1 MKISEPT
8 TSHLLLETDMSQW
21 KISKNY
27 FDKMVMPSLSI
38 WFSHSTECNLKILRS
53 SFILFKD
60 YMKKYYSYQSFWI
73 GPPPFFFPIFQLS
86 TIFHLNDSKVFF
98 YLIELLIQIQNLRI
112 IKLLLQVTSFLNC
125 KGIWLH
131 AEFVTNHM
139 KVTIGHV
146 KISGIWVINIC
157 IHLTMTMVFSSLT
170 VHCD

>member
-1 MKISEPT
+1 
-8 TSHLLLETDMSQW
+8 
-21 KISKNY
+21 
-27 FDKMVMPSLSI
+27 
-38 WFSHSTECNLKILRS
+38 
-53 SFILFKD
+53 
-60 YMKKYYSYQSFWI
+60 MKKYYSYQSFWI

-139 KVTIGHV
+139 KVAIGHG
-146 KISGIWVINIC
+146 KISGISQ
-157 IHLTMTMVFSSLT
+157 LTLLGRGGLNQPELFSMKK
-170 VHCD
+170 VV